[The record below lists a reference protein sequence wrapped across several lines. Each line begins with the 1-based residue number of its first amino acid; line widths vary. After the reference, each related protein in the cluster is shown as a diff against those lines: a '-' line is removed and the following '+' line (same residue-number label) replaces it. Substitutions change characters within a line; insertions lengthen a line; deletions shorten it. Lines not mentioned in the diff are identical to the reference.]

1 MKIVEI
7 VRLNVRI
14 VTVQLRKWYFWV
26 KYVND
31 VSWFWV
37 KCESNVER
45 NGLWLTIWG
54 WSRKMLWDE
63 VKRNIWRG
71 LDPIDWVTV
80 MTRASDLWITMVGRM
95 KVKFVRRSV
104 YCRLAPTYWR
114 PDKRKVLKRLR
125 NEKRNDI
132 ASKVEGLIHV
142 YVCVCVLMVNVVLRS
157 M

>member
-1 MKIVEI
+1 M
-7 VRLNVRI
+7 
-14 VTVQLRKWYFWV
+14 
-26 KYVND
+26 
-31 VSWFWV
+31 VS
-37 KCESNVER
+37 
-45 NGLWLTIWG
+45 
-54 WSRKMLWDE
+54 DE

-80 MTRASDLWITMVGRM
+80 MTRASGLWITMVGRM

-125 NEKRNDI
+125 NVKRNDI
-132 ASKVEGLIHV
+132 ESKVEGLIRV
-142 YVCVCVLMVNVVLRS
+142 FLCVLMVNVVLRS